1 MNKAVTRLLGLC
13 ASTMLA
19 TLASGT
25 AHAAAPC
32 EAAART
38 VLPKG
43 EILSA
48 TVVDKGGF
56 TPPSGQGG
64 PNNLAQY
71 RSLPAFCRIEARLFP
86 SADSD
91 IRTEVWAPLDG
102 WNNRLQMV
110 GNGAYSANYQYGDM
124 AIGLRKGYAVVAA
137 NTGHTNDHNAD
148 FWIGHPERALDW
160 QTRAVHESTVSA
172 KLIVATL
179 YGSAPRYSYWNSCST
194 GGRQGWMAAEYFP
207 DDFDGLA
214 IGDPANPMTRLQAG
228 SIWANLAL
236 NKSPASFIP
245 PEKWAM
251 IHDTVVAACDA
262 RDGLKDGMVQNP
274 LACNFDQRRLAC
286 KAGDEATCL
295 TAPQMEALAAVIG
308 GAHNPRTGEQ
318 VYPGFPLYTRLL
330 PGPVAGRNPDSS
342 APTTFRMLFNDPDWD
357 YRTFNFD
364 TDIARSDEL
373 GRGKM
378 NADEPERLAKLFGR
392 GGKILMYHGW
402 DDPAIS
408 PLISIKLFNDAVA
421 ANRGASR
428 PGTNDA
434 IRLFMVPAKGHCGN
448 PFDQMDPLVKWVEE
462 GVAPDVITVPYKA
475 PPSGG
480 TDRVLPVCPWP
491 GVARYSGK
499 GSPDEP
505 SSFVCPARK
514 L

>member
-1 MNKAVTRLLGLC
+1 
-13 ASTMLA
+13 
-19 TLASGT
+19 
-25 AHAAAPC
+25 
-32 EAAART
+32 
-38 VLPKG
+38 
-43 EILSA
+43 
-48 TVVDKGGF
+48 
-56 TPPSGQGG
+56 
-64 PNNLAQY
+64 
-71 RSLPAFCRIEARLFP
+71 
-86 SADSD
+86 
-91 IRTEVWAPLDG
+91 
-102 WNNRLQMV
+102 
-110 GNGAYSANYQYGDM
+110 
-124 AIGLRKGYAVVAA
+124 
-137 NTGHTNDHNAD
+137 
-148 FWIGHPERALDW
+148 
-160 QTRAVHESTVSA
+160 
-172 KLIVATL
+172 
-179 YGSAPRYSYWNSCST
+179 
-194 GGRQGWMAAEYFP
+194 MAAEYFP